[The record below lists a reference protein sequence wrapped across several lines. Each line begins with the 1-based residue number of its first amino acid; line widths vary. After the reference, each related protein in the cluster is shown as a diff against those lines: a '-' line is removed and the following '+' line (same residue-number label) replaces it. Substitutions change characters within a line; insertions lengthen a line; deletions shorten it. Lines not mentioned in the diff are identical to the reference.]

1 VNDVRSAES
10 EPRASEGEA
19 PPDALEGG
27 EGDAAEAPVRASLS
41 LRTVKEVVRGIPR
54 FGVLLFRLLG
64 DGRVS
69 LVDRALFGFALTYLF
84 TPVDLVPDW
93 ILGFGELDDLLVV
106 FLALDRLLHRT
117 DREVLLEHWDG
128 DRRPLLMVTDLLDRV
143 MQRLPRW
150 IRGVLRAG

>member
-1 VNDVRSAES
+1 MSD
-10 EPRASEGEA
+10 
-19 PPDALEGG
+19 
-27 EGDAAEAPVRASLS
+27 APVRASLS
-41 LRTVKEVVRGIPR
+41 LRTVKDVVRGIPR

-93 ILGFGELDDLLVV
+93 ILGFGELDDLLVL

-128 DRRPLLMVTDLLDRV
+128 DRGPLLVVTDLLDRV
-143 MQRLPRW
+143 TGRLPRW